1 MQAQILN
8 GLYVFIYYFFQICLF
23 IFMKNA
29 VRKRALGGA
38 HLDLFFYGAYQ
49 YNIALSCAS
58 FSLAAIFRRS
68 AHTHKKKTRFPLL
81 RQQEW
86 ESSDFTRTDR
96 SYYLNGSCLV
106 KKTAAENQGVR
117 IRTTRL
123 Q

>member
-8 GLYVFIYYFFQICLF
+8 GMYVFIYYFFQICLF

-38 HLDLFFYGAYQ
+38 HLDLFFYGAYH
-49 YNIALSCAS
+49 IALSCAS

-68 AHTHKKKTRFPLL
+68 AHTHSHTEEEVPLL

-86 ESSDFTRTDR
+86 DSDFHEKTGHT
-96 SYYLNGSCLV
+96 SMNGSCTGE
-106 KKTAAENQGVR
+106 KTAAKNQSVR
-117 IRTTRL
+117 ICTM
-123 Q
+123 